1 MKTKRNHAFTLI
13 ELLVVITIIAIL
25 GSLAMSQFTNAQK
38 TANQMKGVSNVKQ
51 IIIGMKQFA
60 AQNNSMYPDSVNPQA
75 GGAAGGMAATA
86 NDAFRNMFIEGIVTD
101 ERIFGCPAGYNS
113 KDNNNIGTAPGFS
126 MALMPGENHWAMTM
140 GQTDTSVGNMPLVF
154 ENPATQSWPPQWNV
168 DLAGQIQPGRAW
180 AGGQIIIGRNDGSV
194 EVTSLNGKKGLAGPR
209 QTNGMDMFTQAS
221 QGMMLQVL
229 NIIPGGGT
237 GGGGAYQAAP
247 GMPGGALP
255 PVPGMGQPGL
265 PGLPAPGVPGLPPVP
280 GQGLPGLPPV
290 PGQPGLPPVPGN
302 P

>member
-38 TANQMKGVSNVKQ
+38 TANQMKGVSNAKQ
-51 IIIGMKQFA
+51 IIIAMKQFA
-60 AQNNSMYPDSVNPQA
+60 AQNNSLYPDQF
-75 GGAAGGMAATA
+75 GGVGGQQGGVASTA

-101 ERIFGCPAGYNS
+101 ERIFGCPAGFNS
-113 KDNNNIGTAPGFS
+113 KDNNNIGMAPGFS
-126 MALMPGENHWAMTM
+126 MALMPGENHWAVTQ

-168 DLAGQIQPGRAW
+168 DLAGKVAMGRAW
-180 AGGQIIIGRNDGSV
+180 AGGQIIVGRNDGSV
-194 EVTSLNGKKGLAGPR
+194 EVVNLAAKTGLSGPR
-209 QTNGMDMFTQAS
+209 GTNGMDMFTQAS
-221 QGMMLQVL
+221 PNAPQQIL
-229 NIIPGGGT
+229 NIIPGGV
-237 GGGGAYQAAP
+237 GGGGAYVNQP
-247 GMPGGALP
+247 GMPGALP

-265 PGLPAPGVPGLPPVP
+265 PPPGAPGLPPVP

-290 PGQPGLPPVPGN
+290 PGQPGLPPVPGA

>member
-51 IIIGMKQFA
+51 IIIAMKQFA
-60 AQNNSMYPDSVNPQA
+60 GANNSQYPDQF
-75 GGAAGGMAATA
+75 GGNGQGGQGGTAATS

-101 ERIFGCPAGYNS
+101 ERIFGCPAGFNT
-113 KDNNNIGTAPGFS
+113 KDNNNVGTAPGFS
-126 MALMPGENHWAMTM
+126 SALMPGENHWAMTM
-140 GQTDTSVGNMPLVF
+140 GQTDTTVGNMPLVF

-168 DLAGQIQPGRAW
+168 DLAGKLAPGRAW
-180 AGGQIIIGRNDGSV
+180 AGGQIIVGRNDGSV
-194 EVTSLNGKKGLAGPR
+194 EVVTLNGKSGLAGPR
-209 QTNGMDMFTQAS
+209 ATNGQDMFTQAS
-221 QGMMLQVL
+221 PNTAQQIL
-229 NIIPGGGT
+229 NIAVSGGMGHT
-237 GGGGAYQAAP
+237 AGPANT
-247 GMPGGALP
+247 MPGGYPA
-255 PVPGMGQPGL
+255 VPGAPGL
-265 PGLPAPGVPGLPPVP
+265 PMPGAPGLPPVP

-290 PGQPGLPPVPGN
+290 PGAPAGLPPVPGA